1 MTVTAKDRLIF
12 TLSALKGYSVDV
24 QLTSGVLLNGVLADT
39 REIEKHI
46 VLAYAWTRF
55 LTPRGPNGEEP
66 KKAPRK
72 KPEKLKKV
80 PLEDIAWIQAFNVG
94 MSDLALGPSRMNDM
108 NDFTDVGISKGAT
121 GQNRTLVAWTPG
133 DDDTSANV
141 GGLEDGQGGGR
152 SSGRFDTKGGA
163 WGRKAP
169 PGQWDQF
176 AANKQLFGVETKFD
190 ESVYTTQI
198 DKSKIRISEQEAA
211 RIAREIEG
219 KVSSNPH
226 VAEERNQKL
235 ISDFDDDEEAKYS
248 SVSRAPGSEGFKAAP
263 PPSKP
268 AWGSTAGK
276 VPASVASMADA
287 KKTATESTAA
297 AAAQQ
302 APAAPAAEAKKAAT
316 GSKLSANAP
325 AFSLSAKA
333 SAFVPTKK
341 PAAAVA
347 ASPMQAQD
355 AISAAQ
361 RAAIMNYQAQM
372 AQMNMM
378 MGYGMGPGA
387 PYQNPM
393 MQYAPQMHR
402 GGQFGGMPH
411 MGGGG
416 YQRGGF
422 QQHQHQQHY
431 QQRQNFQPPQQ
442 QQQQQQQQQMKQTPP
457 PAAAAAAAA
466 EQQAPSSD

>member
-24 QLTSGVLLNGVLADT
+24 QLTSGLLLNGVLADT
-39 REIEKHI
+39 REIESHI

-72 KPEKLKKV
+72 KPDKLKKV
-80 PLEDIAWIQAFNVG
+80 MLEDIAWIQAFNVG

-108 NDFTDVGISKGAT
+108 NDFTDGGISKGAT

-141 GGLEDGQGGGR
+141 GGLEDGQGGGGR
-152 SSGRFDTKGGA
+152 SNGRFDTKGGA
-163 WGRKAP
+163 WGRRAP

-198 DKSKIRISEQEAA
+198 DKSKIGISEEEAA

-287 KKTATESTAA
+287 KKTTAESTAPM
-297 AAAQQ
+297 AQQ
-302 APAAPAAEAKKAAT
+302 APTAPVTEAKKTPT
-316 GSKLSANAP
+316 GSKLSTDAP
-325 AFSLSAKA
+325 AFTLSAKA
-333 SAFVPTKK
+333 SAFIPTKK
-341 PAAAVA
+341 PAVAVA
-347 ASPMQAQD
+347 APPMQSQD

-361 RAAIMNYQAQM
+361 RAVIMNYQAQM

-387 PYQNPM
+387 PYVNPM
-393 MQYAPQMHR
+393 MQYAPQMHV
-402 GGQFGGMPH
+402 GGQFGGDGGMHH

-422 QQHQHQQHY
+422 QHHQQQHY
-431 QQRQNFQPPQQ
+431 QQRQNFQP
-442 QQQQQQQQQMKQTPP
+442 QQQQMKQPPP
-457 PAAAAAAAA
+457 PAAAAE
-466 EQQAPSSD
+466 EQQTPSSD